1 MRKSMLLLVAA
12 ALLTAS
18 CAARKDIQI
27 LDERLES
34 VESKSSDLGNR
45 IEKAN
50 EPVRTKQAEIWS
62 EVQSLRSDLAQARGE
77 LEVLKRQA
85 AETEQVQN
93 ANNKV
98 LAGTSEDVKD
108 LKTAW
113 SQAAS
118 QLGLDIDLERIR
130 AERNKTLVSVP
141 PASAAEPAPAPP
153 AQAAPAA
160 PAPAAPA
167 QVAPAQATPAPP
179 ANAPS
184 VSTAAPPAGDPT
196 ETLYNRAREA
206 FEARKYADAQALW
219 SEFATR
225 NPDHKLTANAV
236 FWEGESYYQLG
247 DYARA
252 ILKYQ
257 DVIDKHAKSDK
268 YRSAVL
274 KQGMSFIKL
283 GRDKAGKVLLQ
294 DLVKKYPD
302 SVEAKRAKAVLGQ

>member
-1 MRKSMLLLVAA
+1 MCKRLFLLACAGLLLGA
-12 ALLTAS
+12 
-18 CAARKDIQI
+18 CAAQKDIQI
-27 LDERLES
+27 LDSRLET
-34 VESKSSDLGNR
+34 VESRSRDLASR

-50 EPVRTKQAEIWS
+50 EPVRSQQAETWA

-77 LEVLKRQA
+77 IEVLKRQVG
-85 AETEQVQN
+85 ELEQVQN
-93 ANNKV
+93 ANNRV
-98 LAGTSEDVKD
+98 LATAAEDAKD
-108 LKTAW
+108 LRTAW
-113 SQAAS
+113 TQAAS

-130 AERNKTLVSVP
+130 AERQKILAPVP
-141 PASAAEPAPAPP
+141 PADAAQPAPDQPAAQAPAPDP
-153 AQAAPAA
+153 AQA
-160 PAPAAPA
+160 PAPAAA
-167 QVAPAQATPAPP
+167 EAP

-184 VSTAAPPAGDPT
+184 VSTAAPAPGDAA
-196 ETLYNRAREA
+196 EDLYNRAREA
-206 FEARKYADAQALW
+206 FEARKYADAQAMW
-219 SEFATR
+219 EEFSGR
-225 NPDHKLTANAV
+225 NPNHKLAANAV
-236 FWEGESYYQLG
+236 FWQGESYYQLG

-294 DLVKKYPD
+294 DLVKKFPD